1 MGATL
6 AEKILAKASGKERV
20 KPGQYVMAN
29 IDLAMAHDSMGPVV
43 EILTRAGVER
53 IWDSDKV
60 VCVLDH
66 WNPPSTVRDAEMH
79 KGVRLAVKRFNITH
93 FYGNNAGICHQ
104 VLFERGHVLPGKL
117 IVGAD
122 SHTLTYGAFGAAGV
136 GIGHSEMAYVLATGN
151 LWFKVPET
159 IKFVIRGDLP
169 ARVSSKDI
177 ILHIAGKYS
186 VDVAQYKAVEFAG
199 ETCGEMSLSS
209 RMTMSNMAAEIGA
222 KFAFFEADE
231 QVEGYLKGRTDEP
244 FILIKADEDAS
255 YEKVYKEDVSGL
267 EPQVAFP
274 FSVDNVRAISKVGS
288 IKIDQAVLGS
298 CTNGRIEDLKAAVEV
313 MSGRKVHPGVRMLVI
328 PASYEVYQDSIRE
341 GILSRLI
348 ESGAILCNPG
358 CGPCMGAHMGL
369 LASGE
374 VCISS
379 TNRNFRGR
387 MGSPESELYL
397 ASPATVAASAVTGRI
412 TDPREI

>member
-169 ARVSSKDI
+169 TRVSSKDI

-222 KFAFFEADE
+222 KFAFFEPDE

-267 EPQVAFP
+267 EPQVSFP
-274 FSVDNVRAISKVGS
+274 FSVDNVKAISKVGS
-288 IKIDQAVLGS
+288 IRIDQAVLGS

-313 MSGRKVHPGVRMLVI
+313 MAGRKVHPGVRMLVI

-341 GILSRLI
+341 GILSHLI

>member
-186 VDVAQYKAVEFAG
+186 VDVAQYKAVEFVG
-199 ETCGEMSLSS
+199 ETCKGMSLSS

-267 EPQVAFP
+267 EPQVSFP

-313 MSGRKVHPGVRMLVI
+313 MAGRKVHPGVRMLVI

-341 GILSRLI
+341 GILSHLI

-387 MGSPESELYL
+387 MGSSESELYL

>member
-1 MGATL
+1 
-6 AEKILAKASGKERV
+6 
-20 KPGQYVMAN
+20 
-29 IDLAMAHDSMGPVV
+29 
-43 EILTRAGVER
+43 
-53 IWDSDKV
+53 
-60 VCVLDH
+60 
-66 WNPPSTVRDAEMH
+66 
-79 KGVRLAVKRFNITH
+79 
-93 FYGNNAGICHQ
+93 
-104 VLFERGHVLPGKL
+104 
-117 IVGAD
+117 
-122 SHTLTYGAFGAAGV
+122 
-136 GIGHSEMAYVLATGN
+136 MAYVLATGN

-177 ILHIAGKYS
+177 ILSIAGKYS
-186 VDVAQYKAVEFAG
+186 VDVAQYRAVEFVG
-199 ETCGEMSLSS
+199 ETCKGMSLSS

-222 KFAFFEADE
+222 KFAFFEPDE
-231 QVEGYLKGRTDEP
+231 QVEGYLKERTDEP

-255 YEKVYKEDVSGL
+255 YEKAYKEDVSDL

-288 IKIDQAVLGS
+288 VKIDQAVLGS
-298 CTNGRIEDLKAAVEV
+298 CTNGRIEDLRAAVEV
-313 MSGRKVHPGVRMLVI
+313 MAGRKIHPDVRMLVI

-341 GILSRLI
+341 GILPRLI
-348 ESGAILCNPG
+348 ESGAIPCNPG

-412 TDPREI
+412 TDPRET

>member
-274 FSVDNVRAISKVGS
+274 FSVDNVRAISKAGS

-387 MGSPESELYL
+387 MGSSESELYL

>member
-43 EILTRAGVER
+43 EILIRAGVER

-222 KFAFFEADE
+222 KFAFFEPDE

-298 CTNGRIEDLKAAVEV
+298 CTNGRIEDFRAAVEV

-341 GILSRLI
+341 GILSHLI

-387 MGSPESELYL
+387 MGSSESELYL